1 MPIGTVKDKVYH
13 QLSNAAYNTSHRPKV
28 DVKIGSEIQTWTQ
41 VKNNKFVTHDNT
53 GFDAKVFER
62 KGEIVIA
69 FRGTEKTR
77 LQDIVTDA
85 AYIANTK
92 AKPDVALPWLDK
104 VDKYDITEKMAKV
117 ASRIPHPAAQAA
129 AVALP
134 HLKQNQF
141 DSAEQLVKQVKKE
154 YPNAHVSVT
163 GHSLGGA
170 EAGYTGAVCDVE
182 AVTFNAPSVV
192 HLLPEDMQ
200 KKVKKGYYDRQ
211 IVNYVNPKDSVGA
224 GAIHPY
230 ERHIG
235 STYYIGTKFALENAN
250 STVLGRAR
258 DSFTGPARHHLRH
271 FLFDNVGNINNPLLM
286 NALSGHFEYQSPRFG
301 GETATID
308 LTPGH
313 LGDLSTKLLEAS
325 QGVEDAT
332 NKIKKIAY
340 SMDRIK
346 IYAGLQNDVLQESH
360 FFYSWF
366 DHQTNKM
373 ANDMKSAKDLFVKA
387 DKLP

>member
-1 MPIGTVKDKVYH
+1 MSKVKDQVYWELSDSAYDTKYTIKRVKVGNEFQYWEPIKIKDFIFTDQTGFNAKVYK
-13 QLSNAAYNTSHRPKV
+13 LN
-28 DVKIGSEIQTWTQ
+28 D
-41 VKNNKFVTHDNT
+41 D
-53 GFDAKVFER
+53 
-62 KGEIVIA
+62 IVIA

-92 AKPDVALPWLDK
+92 AKPDVVLPWLEK
-104 VDKYDITEKMAKV
+104 VDKYDITEKIAKV

-200 KKVKKGYYDRQ
+200 KKVKKEYYDRQ

-224 GAIHPY
+224 GAINPY

-235 STYYIGTKFALENAN
+235 STYYIGTNFALENAN
-250 STVLGRAR
+250 STMLGRAR
-258 DSFTGPARHHLRH
+258 DSFTGPARHNLKH
-271 FLFDNVGNINNPLLM
+271 FTFDAVGNISNPLLT
-286 NALSGHFEYQSPRFG
+286 NALTGHFEYQSPRFG

-308 LTPGH
+308 VTPEH
-313 LGDLSTKLLEAS
+313 LEDLSTKLLEAA
-325 QGVEDAT
+325 QGVEEAT
-332 NKIKKIAY
+332 TRIKQLAY
-340 SMDRIK
+340 SLDSIK
-346 IYAGLQNDVLQESH
+346 IYAGVQNDVLQESH

-373 ANDMKSAKDLFVKA
+373 ANDMKAAADLFVKA
-387 DKLP
+387 DRLP